1 MPERNKNMR
10 TFTTKSKIAGLTAA
24 EKYQQNRKH
33 IATLMG
39 WLEDELEAH
48 EARAKEDPKNWGY
61 AGDLG
66 SAKEGLMNILSQLT
80 GFETRDIETELEQ
93 LDQ

>member
-1 MPERNKNMR
+1 MR
-10 TFTTKSKIAGLTAA
+10 TYTTKSRIAGLTAA

-33 IATLMG
+33 IATLLG
-39 WLEDELEAH
+39 WLEDELESH
-48 EARAKEDPKNWGY
+48 EARAKEDPKNWGF

-66 SAKEGLMNILSQLT
+66 SAKENLISILSQLT
-80 GFETRDIETELEQ
+80 AFDTSDIETELEQ

>member
-1 MPERNKNMR
+1 MR

-33 IATLMG
+33 IATLIG
-39 WLEDELEAH
+39 WLEDELDLH

-66 SAKEGLMNILSQLT
+66 SAKEGLKNILSQLT
-80 GFETRDIETELEQ
+80 GFENSDIEAELQQLEQ
-93 LDQ
+93 